1 MSSPRA
7 QRLPQIS
14 TWHGRRR
21 WQPYAWLRQAD
32 DPAVLRHLE
41 AENAHTS
48 ALTADTADLA
58 GQILAEIRGR
68 DAGDHFSAPEFSR
81 DRRGRDWWHYSQTL
95 ADQPY
100 PRYFRRPA
108 SSRADGPELAGEGSE
123 LLLDGNLEAAGHDF
137 CALGDLALSPDG
149 DRLAWTVDWS
159 GQERYELRL
168 RPLDRVGPD
177 HVELTDLGQIA
188 WLDDDHLLYTRLD
201 DSWRPYQ
208 VWRHRLGQPSTADQL
223 LWHET
228 DEAFWLDLDASSDQA
243 WLIVTA
249 ASKRTSQS
257 WLVSRTEPAAD
268 LIECGPRRTGQE
280 TCLDVAGPIIFFL
293 HNRRRAD
300 FDLAW
305 AEVARPDQWHDSIL
319 GLPGQRLLGVD
330 LLADWLVLSWR
341 RDGLLGLSLYPRQG
355 ASLGQPR
362 ELAQPDRLANLTA
375 CPDDWFESDHLMITS
390 QTYTAPIQ
398 VDDLDLAGDRQRPVH
413 RDPVGPDPAGRPFA
427 AQDYLA
433 ERLWVEAPDGQ
444 AVPVSC
450 LRRADRPI
458 DGSGPGLLY
467 VYGAY
472 EICLEPEFSLSR
484 LSLLDRGFVVAYAHV
499 RGGGELGHDWY
510 EQARLGRKATTFS
523 DLVACAEGLIATGL
537 VDPAR
542 LGLRGFSAG
551 GLAVGA
557 SLNLAPQLF
566 RAAHVGVGFVDPL
579 TTMLDPSLPLTVTEY
594 DEWGDPAL
602 DPQIYQ
608 AMAAYAPSENVQAT
622 AYPAILAT
630 ASWNDSRVSYAE
642 PATWVQA
649 LRQGARQPPD
659 RPILLRTDLV
669 GGHGGP
675 SDRFQAWAE
684 EAAELAWLI
693 EQLTARE

>member
-1 MSSPRA
+1 MSPPRA
-7 QRLPQIS
+7 PRLPDVS

-32 DPAVLRHLE
+32 DPAVRQHLA
-41 AENAHTS
+41 AENAHTL
-48 ALTADTADLA
+48 ARTQDTAALA
-58 GQILAEIRGR
+58 GQILAEIRSR
-68 DAGDHFSAPEFSR
+68 SASDDFSAPEFSR
-81 DRRGRDWWHYSQTL
+81 DGRGRSWWHYSQTL

-100 PRYFRRPA
+100 PRHFRRPA
-108 SSRADGPELAGEGSE
+108 GSRSEPPDLKLEGAQ

-149 DRLAWTVDWS
+149 DLMAWTVDWS

-168 RPLDRVGPD
+168 RQLDQSGPD
-177 HVELTDLGQIA
+177 RVELTDLGQIA
-188 WLDDDHLLYTRLD
+188 WLDDEHLLYTRLD
-201 DSWRPYQ
+201 HSWRPYQ
-208 VWRHRLGQPSTADQL
+208 VWRHRLGQPSDSDQL

-257 WLVSRTEPAAD
+257 WLVSRQDPRAG
-268 LIECGPRRTGQE
+268 LVECGPRREGVE
-280 TCLDVAGPIIFFL
+280 TCLDVAGSVVFLL
-293 HNRRRAD
+293 HNRDRPD

-305 AEVARPDQWHDSIL
+305 ADLARPDQWHSL
-319 GLPGQRLLGVD
+319 VRGQAGQRLLGVD
-330 LLADWLVLSWR
+330 LMADWLILSFR
-341 RDGLLGLSLYPRQG
+341 RDGLLGVSLYPRHG
-355 ASLGQPR
+355 TVLGPPR
-362 ELAQPDRLANLTA
+362 QLAEPEQLANLTA
-375 CPDDWFESDHLMITS
+375 CPDDWFESDHLLVAR
-390 QTYTAPIQ
+390 QTYTAPARL
-398 VDDLDLAGDRQRPVH
+398 DDLDLVGGGRRLVKTDRVE
-413 RDPVGPDPAGRPFA
+413 PDPSGRAFV

-444 AVPVSC
+444 AVPISC
-450 LRRADRPI
+450 LRRADRPV
-458 DGSGPGLLY
+458 DGGGPGLLY

-472 EICLEPEFSLSR
+472 EISLEPEFSISR

-523 DLVACAEGLIATGL
+523 DLVACAQGLIRAGL

-542 LGLRGFSAG
+542 LGLRGSSAG

-566 RAAHVGVGFVDPL
+566 RAAQVGVGFVDPL
-579 TTMLDPSLPLTVTEY
+579 TTMLDPELPLTVTEY
-594 DEWGDPAL
+594 DEWGDPAQ
-602 DPQIYQ
+602 DWEAYR
-608 AMAAYAPSENVQAT
+608 AMAAYAPSENVRA
-622 AYPAILAT
+622 AVYPAILAT
-630 ASWNDSRVSYAE
+630 ANWHDTRVSYAE
-642 PATWVQA
+642 PAAWVQA
-649 LRQGARQPPD
+649 LRQRARQPDD

-693 EQLTARE
+693 GQLS